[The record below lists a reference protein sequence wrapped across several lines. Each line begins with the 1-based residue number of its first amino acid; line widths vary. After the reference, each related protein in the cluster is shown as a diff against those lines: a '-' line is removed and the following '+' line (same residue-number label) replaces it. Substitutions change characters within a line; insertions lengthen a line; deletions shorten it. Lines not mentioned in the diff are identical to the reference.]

1 MRATHSKKVGTGSNK
16 RPEKLNVHI
25 RNSWRTN
32 LQLIRSIGN
41 MIGYKKSPSEW
52 QCLSEVKM
60 GRGSPIPPMLRRKI
74 VEQYQKGVSQRK
86 IAKSLKLSSSTVH
99 NIIQRFRES
108 GTISVRKG
116 QGWKTILDARD
127 LRALRRHCITYRNAT
142 VMEITTWA
150 QEYFQKTLS
159 VNTIHRAIRRCR
171 LKLYRSK
178 NKPYLNMIQK
188 RRRFLW
194 AKAHLKW
201 TVAKWKTVLWSD
213 ESKFE
218 VLFGKLGRHVI
229 RTKEDKDNP
238 SCYQRSVQKPASLM
252 VWGCMSACGMGS
264 LHIWKGTINAE
275 RYIQVLEQHMLPSR
289 RRLFQG
295 RPCILQHDNSRPH
308 TASITT
314 SWLRRR
320 RIRVLKWPACSP
332 DLSPIENIWRII
344 KRKMRQ
350 RRPKTVE
357 QLEACIRQECD
368 NIPIPKL
375 EQLVSSVPRRLQT
388 VIKRRGDATQW

>member
-1 MRATHSKKVGTGSNK
+1 MS
-16 RPEKLNVHI
+16 L
-25 RNSWRTN
+25 
-32 LQLIRSIGN
+32 RSQDGQRIPN
-41 MIGYKKSPSEW
+41 
-52 QCLSEVKM
+52 
-60 GRGSPIPPMLRRKI
+60 SPIAAAKNSGAI
-74 VEQYQKGVSQRK
+74 SEGVSQRK

-116 QGWKTILDARD
+116 QSQKTILDARD
-127 LRALRRHCITYRNAT
+127 LRALRWHCITYRNAI
-142 VMEITTWA
+142 VMEITPWA
-150 QEYFQKTLS
+150 QEYFQKTLL

-178 NKPYLNMIQK
+178 KKPYLNMIQK

-194 AKAHLKW
+194 AK
-201 TVAKWKTVLWSD
+201 KTVLWSD

-218 VLFGKLGRHVI
+218 VLFGKLGRNVI
-229 RTKEDKDNP
+229 RTKKDKENP
-238 SCYQRSVQKPASLM
+238 SCNQLSVQKPASLM

-295 RPCILQHDNSRPH
+295 RPCIFQHDNARPH

-332 DLSPIENIWRII
+332 DLSPIENIWRVI

-357 QLEACIRQECD
+357 QLEACIRQEWD

-375 EQLVSSVPRRLQT
+375 EQLVSSVPRHLQT
-388 VIKRRGDATQW
+388 VIKRRGDVTQW

>member
-41 MIGYKKSPSEW
+41 MIGYKKSLSEW

-60 GRGSPIPPMLRRKI
+60 GRRSPIPPMLWQKI

-99 NIIQRFRES
+99 NIIRRFRES

-116 QGWKTILDARD
+116 QGRKTILDARD

-150 QEYFQKTLS
+150 QEYFQETLS
-159 VNTIHRAIRRCR
+159 VNTILRAIRRC
-171 LKLYRSK
+171 
-178 NKPYLNMIQK
+178 
-188 RRRFLW
+188 

-218 VLFGKLGRHVI
+218 VLFGKLECHVI
-229 RTKEDKDNP
+229 QTKEDKDKQ
-238 SCYQRSVQKPASLM
+238 SYYQRSVQKPASLM

-264 LHIWKGTINAE
+264 LHIWKGSINAE
-275 RYIQVLEQHMLPSR
+275 RYIQVLEQHMLLSR

-295 RPCILQHDNSRPH
+295 RPSIFQHDNARPH

-332 DLSPIENIWRII
+332 DLSPIENIWCII

-357 QLEACIRQECD
+357 QLEACIRQEWD

-375 EQLVSSVPRRLQT
+375 EELVSSVPRRLQT
-388 VIKRRGDATQW
+388 VIKRRGDATVVNMALSQLF

>member
-1 MRATHSKKVGTGSNK
+1 M
-16 RPEKLNVHI
+16 
-25 RNSWRTN
+25 
-32 LQLIRSIGN
+32 
-41 MIGYKKSPSEW
+41 
-52 QCLSEVKM
+52 
-60 GRGSPIPPMLRRKI
+60 
-74 VEQYQKGVSQRK
+74 
-86 IAKSLKLSSSTVH
+86 
-99 NIIQRFRES
+99 
-108 GTISVRKG
+108 RKG
-116 QGWKTILDARD
+116 QGRKTILDARD

-178 NKPYLNMIQK
+178 TKPYLNMIQK

-218 VLFGKLGRHVI
+218 VHFGKLGRHVI

-295 RPCILQHDNSRPH
+295 RPCIFQHDNARPH

-332 DLSPIENIWRII
+332 DLSPIENIWCII

-357 QLEACIRQECD
+357 QLEACIRQEWD

>member
-16 RPEKLNVHI
+16 RPEKLNVRI
-25 RNSWRTN
+25 RNSWRSN

-41 MIGYKKSPSEW
+41 MIGYKKSLSEW

-60 GRGSPIPPMLRRKI
+60 GRGSPIPPMLRGKI

-86 IAKSLKLSSSTVH
+86 IEKSLKLSSSTVH

-116 QGWKTILDARD
+116 QGQKTILDARD
-127 LRALRRHCITYRNAT
+127 IRALRRHCITYRNAT

-171 LKLYRSK
+171 LNLYRSK
-178 NKPYLNMIQK
+178 KKPYLNMIQK

-213 ESKFE
+213 KSKFE
-218 VLFGKLGRHVI
+218 VLFGKLGCHVI
-229 RTKEDKDNP
+229 RTKEDEDNP
-238 SCYQRSVQKPASLM
+238 SCYQCSVQKPASLM

-295 RPCILQHDNSRPH
+295 RPCIFQHDNARPH

-320 RIRVLKWPACSP
+320 RIRVLKWPACRP
-332 DLSPIENIWRII
+332 DLSPIENIWHII

-357 QLEACIRQECD
+357 QLEACIRQEWD

-375 EQLVSSVPRRLQT
+375 E
-388 VIKRRGDATQW
+388 

>member
-1 MRATHSKKVGTGSNK
+1 
-16 RPEKLNVHI
+16 
-25 RNSWRTN
+25 
-32 LQLIRSIGN
+32 
-41 MIGYKKSPSEW
+41 
-52 QCLSEVKM
+52 
-60 GRGSPIPPMLRRKI
+60 
-74 VEQYQKGVSQRK
+74 
-86 IAKSLKLSSSTVH
+86 
-99 NIIQRFRES
+99 
-108 GTISVRKG
+108 
-116 QGWKTILDARD
+116 
-127 LRALRRHCITYRNAT
+127 
-142 VMEITTWA
+142 MEITTWA

-159 VNTIHRAIRRCR
+159 VNTIHRAICRCR

-178 NKPYLNMIQK
+178 KKPYLNMIQK
-188 RRRFLW
+188 HRRFLW

-201 TVAKWKTVLWSD
+201 TVAKWKTVLWSG

-252 VWGCMSACGMGS
+252 VWGCMSTCGMGS
-264 LHIWKGTINAE
+264 LQKGRE
-275 RYIQVLEQHMLPSR
+275 KHMLPSR

-295 RPCILQHDNSRPH
+295 RPCIFQHDNARPH

-320 RIRVLKWPACSP
+320 RIRVLKWPACCP

-344 KRKMRQ
+344 KRKMWQ

-357 QLEACIRQECD
+357 QLEACIRQEWD

>member
-1 MRATHSKKVGTGSNK
+1 
-16 RPEKLNVHI
+16 
-25 RNSWRTN
+25 
-32 LQLIRSIGN
+32 
-41 MIGYKKSPSEW
+41 
-52 QCLSEVKM
+52 M

-116 QGWKTILDARD
+116 QGWKTTLDARD
-127 LRALRRHCITYRNAT
+127 LQALRQHCITYRNAT

-171 LKLYRSK
+171 LKLYRTK
-178 NKPYLNMIQK
+178 QKPYLNMIQK

-275 RYIQVLEQHMLPSR
+275 MYIQVLEQHMLPSR

-295 RPCILQHDNSRPH
+295 RPCIFQHDNAKPH

-314 SWLRRR
+314 SWLRR

-332 DLSPIENIWRII
+332 DLSPKETIWRII

-350 RRPKTVE
+350 RRPKIVE
-357 QLEACIRQECD
+357 QLEACIRQEWD

>member
-1 MRATHSKKVGTGSNK
+1 MERLH
-16 RPEKLNVHI
+16 
-25 RNSWRTN
+25 
-32 LQLIRSIGN
+32 Q
-41 MIGYKKSPSEW
+41 
-52 QCLSEVKM
+52 
-60 GRGSPIPPMLRRKI
+60 SPIPPMLWRKI

-86 IAKSLKLSSSTVH
+86 ITKSLKLSSSTVH

-116 QGWKTILDARD
+116 QGRKTILDARD
-127 LRALRRHCITYRNAT
+127 LWALRRHCITYRNAT

-159 VNTIHRAIRRCR
+159 VNTIHRAICRCR

-178 NKPYLNMIQK
+178 KKPYLNMIQK

-229 RTKEDKDNP
+229 WTKEDKDNP

-295 RPCILQHDNSRPH
+295 RPCIFQHDNARPH

-357 QLEACIRQECD
+357 QLEACIRQEWD
-368 NIPIPKL
+368 NIHIPKL
-375 EQLVSSVPRRLQT
+375 EQLVSSVPRHLQT

>member
-1 MRATHSKKVGTGSNK
+1 MQRVWSYHHLQCIISSKDS
-16 RPEKLNVHI
+16 E
-25 RNSWRTN
+25 N
-32 LQLIRSIGN
+32 L
-41 MIGYKKSPSEW
+41 
-52 QCLSEVKM
+52 
-60 GRGSPIPPMLRRKI
+60 
-74 VEQYQKGVSQRK
+74 EQS
-86 IAKSLKLSSSTVH
+86 
-99 NIIQRFRES
+99 
-108 GTISVRKG
+108 RKG
-116 QGWKTILDARD
+116 QGRKTILDARD
-127 LRALRRHCITYRNAT
+127 LRALRRHCTTYRNAT

-178 NKPYLNMIQK
+178 KKPYLNMIQK

-295 RPCILQHDNSRPH
+295 RPCIFQHDNASRAARLIVKRSRSRFQYPH
-308 TASITT
+308 DLISEWQRFA
-314 SWLRRR
+314 
-320 RIRVLKWPACSP
+320 RVC
-332 DLSPIENIWRII
+332 
-344 KRKMRQ
+344 
-350 RRPKTVE
+350 
-357 QLEACIRQECD
+357 
-368 NIPIPKL
+368 
-375 EQLVSSVPRRLQT
+375 
-388 VIKRRGDATQW
+388 